1 MGQDIK
7 ASFKDILGVIT
18 QTIANTLSYS
28 SQSYS
33 QSSIVIQDNENSDN
47 CVNKVSIHDKTLYY
61 VSSDIFNSASVYQS
75 MVAQIAQAL
84 SDTQTTDDDGS
95 ILPGQQKEEFY
106 ATIADMIQTKLT
118 SNTLA
123 EIGQNATDISIF
135 VQKCNGS
142 DGSKNVI
149 ISSKHNIYKYYDSL
163 YNQNSVVQSVA
174 ADISNY
180 ISGQQAEKKTGIL
193 AILMRMIALV
203 IIGVVILA
211 IVIVGAYLI
220 TLKGG

>member
-18 QTIANTLSYS
+18 TTIAHTLSRS

-33 QSSIVIQDNENSDN
+33 DNTVVIQDNNNSSN
-47 CVNKVSIHDKTLYY
+47 CVNRVSIHDKTLYY
-61 VSSDIFNSASVYQS
+61 VSSDVFNNQAVYQS
-75 MVAQIAQAL
+75 MIADIAQSL
-84 SDTQTTDDDGS
+84 SDTQATDSTG
-95 ILPGQQKEEFY
+95 IGTGKQNEQFY
-106 ATIADMIQTKLT
+106 ATIADMLQTKLT
-118 SNTLA
+118 ATTLA
-123 EIGQNATDISIF
+123 DIGQNATDTTIY

-142 DGSKNVI
+142 KDGKNVI
-149 ISSKHNIYKYYDSL
+149 ISSQHNIYKYYDSL

-180 ISGQQAEKKTGIL
+180 ISGQQSEKKTGIL
-193 AILMRMIALV
+193 AVLLRMIALV

>member
-7 ASFKDILGVIT
+7 ANFKDVLGLIT
-18 QTIANTLSYS
+18 TTIAQTISDS
-28 SQSYS
+28 KQSYS
-33 QSSIVIQDNENSDN
+33 DSHVVIQDNENSTD
-47 CVNKVSIHDKTLYY
+47 CVNKVSIRDKTLYY
-61 VSSDIFNSASVYQS
+61 VSSDVFNSASIYQS

-84 SDTQTTDDDGS
+84 SDTQSTDSTG
-95 ILPGQQKEEFY
+95 LFTGQQKEQFY

-123 EIGQNATDISIF
+123 EIGQNATDVTVY

-142 DGSKNVI
+142 VGGKNVI
-149 ISSKHNIYKYYDSL
+149 ISSQHNIYKYYDSL

-193 AILMRMIALV
+193 AVLMRMIALV
-203 IIGVVILA
+203 IIGVIILA